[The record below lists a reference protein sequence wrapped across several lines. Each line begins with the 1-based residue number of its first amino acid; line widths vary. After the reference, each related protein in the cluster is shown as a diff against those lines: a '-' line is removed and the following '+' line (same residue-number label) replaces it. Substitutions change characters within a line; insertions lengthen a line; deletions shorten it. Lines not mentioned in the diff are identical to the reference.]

1 MSKTFCCELEV
12 GVLVWAYITLVSE
25 KAIIVHIKKVVVCM
39 VTRMGRSIV
48 IGYMEKLYYLHGY
61 LYGPIIISTMIF
73 SYSY

>member
-1 MSKTFCCELEV
+1 MSKTFCELEV

-25 KAIIVHIKKVVVCM
+25 KAIVHIKKVVICM

-61 LYGPIIISTMIF
+61 LYGQIIISIMIF
-73 SYSY
+73 NYSY